1 MCEAGSGRVEP
12 RLRDRFGGGKL
23 RGTSSAAAKIRVC
36 VACIFWIWIAAGCG
50 RDSALT
56 NQSPGSRA
64 GQSREVE
71 ELRQRAQETDRNP
84 PTENEDRAIA
94 ALWASMSEM
103 APPPN
108 FMGRDPPDKDVAEQ
122 NRLFAAAEIAQAVE
136 DVGLEKE
143 IPLLLVRGTVDVA
156 VHHMSREERE
166 KLKGWEAPVRVTAVA
181 CFLVMS
187 NLIGRESGHDQA
199 AMYLQRMNLQVQLDR
214 KQLVLKTKMP
224 GGGRQAWPQL
234 WLRLF
239 TASFHRPLVIL
250 PTDSLRRELWNWV
263 DGKPSIGVQA
273 RDGSV
278 LATGALSVPS
288 S

>member
-1 MCEAGSGRVEP
+1 MKSHMRRNIRERVA
-12 RLRDRFGGGKL
+12 LF
-23 RGTSSAAAKIRVC
+23 S
-36 VACIFWIWIAAGCG
+36 CIFWICIAVGCG
-50 RDSALT
+50 RDSAL
-56 NQSPGSRA
+56 
-64 GQSREVE
+64 VE

-84 PTENEDRAIA
+84 PTESEDRAIA

-108 FMGRDPPDKDVAEQ
+108 FMGRDPLDKDVADQ
-122 NRLFAAAEIAQAVE
+122 NRLFAAAEIAQAVKE
-136 DVGLEKE
+136 VGLDRE
-143 IPLLLVRGTVDVA
+143 IPLLLIRGTADVA

-187 NLIGRESGHDQA
+187 NLIGRERRRDQA
-199 AMYLQRMNLQVQLDR
+199 AMYLQRMNLRVQLDR

-239 TASFHRPLVIL
+239 TASFHRPLLVL
-250 PTDSLRRELWNWV
+250 PTDSLRRDLWNWV
-263 DGKPSIGVQA
+263 DERPAIVVEAS
-273 RDGSV
+273 DGSI
-278 LATGALSVPS
+278 LASGTLSVPGS
-288 S
+288 

>member
-1 MCEAGSGRVEP
+1 M
-12 RLRDRFGGGKL
+12 
-23 RGTSSAAAKIRVC
+23 
-36 VACIFWIWIAAGCG
+36 
-50 RDSALT
+50 
-56 NQSPGSRA
+56 
-64 GQSREVE
+64 
-71 ELRQRAQETDRNP
+71 
-84 PTENEDRAIA
+84 
-94 ALWASMSEM
+94 
-103 APPPN
+103 
-108 FMGRDPPDKDVAEQ
+108 
-122 NRLFAAAEIAQAVE
+122 
-136 DVGLEKE
+136 
-143 IPLLLVRGTVDVA
+143 
-156 VHHMSREERE
+156 
-166 KLKGWEAPVRVTAVA
+166 TAVA

-239 TASFHRPLVIL
+239 SASFHRPLVIL

-263 DGKPSIGVQA
+263 DGKPAIVVQA

-278 LATGALSVPS
+278 LATGTLSVPS

>member
-1 MCEAGSGRVEP
+1 
-12 RLRDRFGGGKL
+12 
-23 RGTSSAAAKIRVC
+23 
-36 VACIFWIWIAAGCG
+36 
-50 RDSALT
+50 
-56 NQSPGSRA
+56 
-64 GQSREVE
+64 
-71 ELRQRAQETDRNP
+71 
-84 PTENEDRAIA
+84 
-94 ALWASMSEM
+94 M

-108 FMGRDPPDKDVAEQ
+108 IMGRDPLDKDVAEQ

-143 IPLLLVRGTVDVA
+143 IPLPLVQGTADVA
-156 VHHMSREERE
+156 VNHMSREERE

-214 KQLVLKTKMP
+214 KQLVLKRKMP
-224 GGGRQAWPQL
+224 RGGRQAWPQL

-239 TASFHRPLVIL
+239 TASFHRPLVVL
-250 PTDSLRRELWNWV
+250 PTDSLRLELSNWV
-263 DGKPSIGVQA
+263 DQEPSIVVQA
-273 RDGSV
+273 RDGSA
-278 LATGALSVPS
+278 LAGTLSVPS

>member
-1 MCEAGSGRVEP
+1 M
-12 RLRDRFGGGKL
+12 
-23 RGTSSAAAKIRVC
+23 SSAVAKIQVC
-36 VACIFWIWIAAGCG
+36 VVCIFWIWIAAGCG
-50 RDSALT
+50 RDPAQT

-71 ELRQRAQETDRNP
+71 ELGQRARETDRNP
-84 PTENEDRAIA
+84 PTETEDRAIA
-94 ALWASMSEM
+94 ALWASISEM

-108 FMGRDPPDKDVAEQ
+108 FMGRDSLDKGVAEQ

-143 IPLLLVRGTVDVA
+143 IPLLLVRGTADVV

-250 PTDSLRRELWNWV
+250 PTDSLRMELWNWV
-263 DGKPSIGVQA
+263 DGKPSIVVQA

-278 LATGALSVPS
+278 LATGTLSVPS